1 MNYTQTF
8 PTPAE
13 HTPGKNTCKYIVLH
27 HTGTKEGTIKG
38 VLDGLNK
45 RVDYASCHYCVDVNG
60 DVYKMGNDTDI
71 LWHAGVS
78 SWKGLSDLNN
88 HSIGIETIGPMSNGG
103 FTDKQRKAIAE
114 LILHLCST
122 HNLKA
127 EHVLRHKDIAPT
139 RKVDIADTFWNGVAS
154 SWEDWKKII
163 FAPTPPTPQKDEVST
178 WALETKTAAINK
190 GVMMNWDNCQHTI
203 TPKKIAHIF
212 YNLGFIDMSPDNDK
226 SPYKHTD
233 MTEEQFVHALHK
245 GKVF

>member
-13 HTPGKNTCKYIVLH
+13 HTQGKNTCKYIVLH

-45 RVDYASCHYCVDVNG
+45 RADYASCHYCVDTNG
-60 DVYKMGNDTDI
+60 DIYKIGNDTDI

-78 SWKGLSDLNN
+78 EWDGKQDLNKY
-88 HSIGIETIGPMSNGG
+88 SIGIEVIGPLSNGG
-103 FTDKQRKAIAE
+103 FTDRQRSAVGALIRE
-114 LILHLCST
+114 LSGKHQISV
-122 HNLKA
+122 KRI
-127 EHVLRHKDIAPT
+127 LRHKDIAPK
-139 RKVDIADTFWNGVAS
+139 RKTDIADTFWNVVS
-154 SWEDWKKII
+154 NSWEDWKKSL
-163 FAPTPPTPQKDEVST
+163 FTPSTPMPQKDEVSP
-178 WALETKTAAINK
+178 WAIETKATAINK
-190 GVMMNWDNCQHTI
+190 GVMVNWDNCQHTI

-212 YNLGFIDMSPDNDK
+212 YNLGFINTDPDDEK
-226 SPYKHTD
+226 SPYKNKD